1 MDLDPI
7 SLVNNA
13 RKDLQTMANLVST
26 YENTRDTNILSNIMK
41 LSLSIYD
48 NAVKAYLVVKGIR
61 VRDPPEHLVQVVRDF
76 IPNEVISND
85 LRDLLTKCSSSI
97 ECDGSTITA
106 MIRELEK
113 LVNYAHAA
121 STHRVPHSGL

>member
-48 NAVKAYLVVKGIR
+48 NAVKAFLAVKGIR
-61 VRDPPEHLVQVVRDF
+61 VRDPSTWSRSP
-76 IPNEVISND
+76 VISYQM
-85 LRDLLTKCSSSI
+85 K
-97 ECDGSTITA
+97 
-106 MIRELEK
+106 
-113 LVNYAHAA
+113 
-121 STHRVPHSGL
+121 